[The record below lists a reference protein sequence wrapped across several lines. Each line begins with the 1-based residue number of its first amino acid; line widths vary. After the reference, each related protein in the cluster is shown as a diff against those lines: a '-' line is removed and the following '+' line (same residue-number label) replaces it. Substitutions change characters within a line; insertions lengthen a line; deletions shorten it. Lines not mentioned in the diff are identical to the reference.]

1 MGKQEEYHLNSIDSI
16 GRLPLS
22 EQVYVTLKQ
31 AILTGAIKTPPQPIK
46 NSEEEIY
53 LKSNCLFYKLFT

>member
-31 AILTGAIKTPPQPIK
+31 DHFDGRVETAGEA
-46 NSEEEIY
+46 ERGE
-53 LKSNCLFYKLFT
+53 NCGTA